1 MNIEIDNIYK
11 KFMQLK
17 SQTKFGKWSVWL
29 NAFFL
34 ITISI
39 SIILVN
45 VLGILSYD
53 DHWWDVTV
61 PILALATITAFI
73 LGIIA
78 TTKKERS
85 VLVYISVI
93 IGLLAILFIPLHS
106 LFIND

>member
-1 MNIEIDNIYK
+1 
-11 KFMQLK
+11 MQMK
-17 SQTKFGKWSVWL
+17 PQTKFGQWSVGL

-34 ITISI
+34 IIITI
-39 SIILVN
+39 SIILVK
-45 VLGILSYD
+45 VLGLLSYD

-78 TTKKERS
+78 IIKKERS
-85 VLVYISVI
+85 VLVYLSVI

>member
-1 MNIEIDNIYK
+1 
-11 KFMQLK
+11 MQLK
-17 SQTKFGKWSVWL
+17 PQTKFGKWSVWL

-34 ITISI
+34 ITIST

-45 VLGILSYD
+45 VLGILSYG

-61 PILALATITAFI
+61 PIIFLASIIAFI

-78 TTKKERS
+78 IIKNKERS
-85 VLVYISVI
+85 VFVYASVT
-93 IGLLAILFIPLHS
+93 IGLLAILFIFLHS

>member
-1 MNIEIDNIYK
+1 MKTN
-11 KFMQLK
+11 FMPK
-17 SQTKFGKWSVWL
+17 TRSGRWSVWL

-34 ITISI
+34 IIIVT

-53 DHWWDVTV
+53 DYWWDVTV
-61 PILALATITAFI
+61 PLVFFASIVAFI

-78 TTKKERS
+78 IRKNKERS
-85 VLVYISVI
+85 VFVYISVV
-93 IGLLAILFIPLHS
+93 IGLLTILFIFFHS

>member
-1 MNIEIDNIYK
+1 
-11 KFMQLK
+11 MQIK
-17 SQTKFGKWSVWL
+17 PQTKLGKWSVWL
-29 NAFFL
+29 NSFFL
-34 ITISI
+34 IVIATSI
-39 SIILVN
+39 MLVN
-45 VLGILSYD
+45 VFGLLSYG

-78 TTKKERS
+78 IIKKERS

-93 IGLLAILFIPLHS
+93 IGLLAIIFIPLHS

>member
-1 MNIEIDNIYK
+1 
-11 KFMQLK
+11 MQLK
-17 SQTKFGKWSVWL
+17 PQTKLGRWSVWL

-34 ITISI
+34 ITIGV

-61 PILALATITAFI
+61 LILALATITAFI

-78 TTKKERS
+78 TIKKERS

>member
-1 MNIEIDNIYK
+1 MVNNFI
-11 KFMQLK
+11 LK
-17 SQTKFGKWSVWL
+17 TSLGKWSVGL
-29 NAFFL
+29 NIFFL
-34 ITISI
+34 MGIGISVL
-39 SIILVN
+39 LVN
-45 VLGILSYD
+45 GLGILSYD

-78 TTKKERS
+78 TIKKERS

>member
-1 MNIEIDNIYK
+1 
-11 KFMQLK
+11 MQLK
-17 SQTKFGKWSVWL
+17 PQTKFGRWSVWL

-34 ITISI
+34 ITIAI

-78 TTKKERS
+78 ITKYKERS
-85 VLVYISVI
+85 VFVYASVI
-93 IGLLAILFIPLHS
+93 AGLSAILFIPLHS

>member
-1 MNIEIDNIYK
+1 
-11 KFMQLK
+11 MQMK
-17 SQTKFGKWSVWL
+17 PQTKLGRWSVWL

-34 ITISI
+34 ITIAI
-39 SIILVN
+39 SVILVN

-53 DHWWDVTV
+53 DHWWDATV

-78 TTKKERS
+78 IIKNKERS
-85 VLVYISVI
+85 VFVYLSVI
-93 IGLLAILFIPLHS
+93 IGLLVILFIPLHS

>member
-1 MNIEIDNIYK
+1 MK
-11 KFMQLK
+11 P
-17 SQTKFGKWSVWL
+17 QTKFGKWSVWL

-34 ITISI
+34 ITITI

-78 TTKKERS
+78 TIKKERS

>member
-1 MNIEIDNIYK
+1 
-11 KFMQLK
+11 MQLK
-17 SQTKFGKWSVWL
+17 PQTKFGKWSVWL

-34 ITISI
+34 ITIAI

-53 DHWWDVTV
+53 DHWWDATV

-78 TTKKERS
+78 IIKKERS
-85 VLVYISVI
+85 VLVYISAI
-93 IGLLAILFIPLHS
+93 IGLLAILFIFLHS

>member
-1 MNIEIDNIYK
+1 
-11 KFMQLK
+11 MQLK
-17 SQTKFGKWSVWL
+17 PQTKLGRWSVWL

-34 ITISI
+34 ITIAI

-78 TTKKERS
+78 TIKKERS

>member
-1 MNIEIDNIYK
+1 
-11 KFMQLK
+11 MQLK
-17 SQTKFGKWSVWL
+17 PQTKFGKWSVWL

-34 ITISI
+34 ITITI

-78 TTKKERS
+78 TIKKERS

>member
-1 MNIEIDNIYK
+1 
-11 KFMQLK
+11 MQVK
-17 SQTKFGKWSVWL
+17 PQTKFGKWSVWL

-34 ITISI
+34 ITITI

-45 VLGILSYD
+45 MLGILSYD

-61 PILALATITAFI
+61 PVLAVTTIIAFI

-78 TTKKERS
+78 TMKKEHS